1 MKRILFTVALAT
13 LTLGAAQAVNF
24 DWTNATS
31 VTINSGKGS
40 YELNL
45 NGATSW
51 AAKVTLT
58 LGQNFS
64 FAQYPSG
71 SNQRYPSLFGVNG
84 SGYLMMNMSDAD
96 ASNNGG
102 VTAGIV
108 SGQVTQGTSVKL
120 AAGNS
125 YELMITCDGTTLSLY
140 IDNTLIGT
148 TTTLASGN
156 PLILWGQRASD
167 GNAPIVNGDNAYG
180 DDIAYSNMLV
190 TTKEQQIIPE
200 PTALALL
207 ALGVAGLALRRRVA

>member
-31 VTINSGKGS
+31 VTTSGAKGS
-40 YELNL
+40 YTLNL

-51 AAKVTLT
+51 AAKVTLSI
-58 LGQNFS
+58 GAGFS

-71 SNQRYPSLFGVNG
+71 DNQRYPSLFGVAD
-84 SGYLMMNMSDAD
+84 SGYLMMNMSSSTAG
-96 ASNNGG
+96 SNGG
-102 VTAGIV
+102 VTAGAVTGSI
-108 SGQVTQGTSVKL
+108 TQGTSVKIE
-120 AAGNS
+120 AGKS
-125 YELMITCDGTTLSLY
+125 YELMLTCDGTTLSLY

-148 TTTLASGN
+148 VTNLPVGN
-156 PLILWGQRASD
+156 PVILWGQRTSS
-167 GNAPIVNGDNAYG
+167 GNAPFVNGSNDAS
-180 DDIAYSNMLV
+180 DVTYSNMLV